1 MCDYSLMALPNRLA
15 VSGEELVTYRFGTG
29 AIGFVST
36 FDCGKASQSKSKDL
50 IERIFRWLNHPQS
63 HYTAVCLPPG
73 ARLAVLSVPSRLS
86 AVFGGTTPTHEVV
99 FTQTSPGPGFR
110 DAIRTPHGKEILLQQ
125 LQDGFQVRVLSL
137 SSEEDTVPEMEEVF
151 RS

>member
-15 VSGEELVTYRFGTG
+15 ISGEELVTYRFGTG
-29 AIGFVST
+29 AIGFIST
-36 FDCGKASQSKSKDL
+36 SDRGNSSKSKDL
-50 IERIFRWLNHPQS
+50 IETIFLWLNHPRG

-86 AVFGGTTPTHEVV
+86 AVFDTTLTHEVV
-99 FTQTSPGPGFR
+99 FTETSPGPGFR
-110 DAIRTPHGKEILLQQ
+110 DAIRTPAGKEILLQQ

-137 SSEEDTVPEMEEVF
+137 SAEDDKVPDIEEVLHG
-151 RS
+151 